1 MDATR
6 AIQVAVV
13 RADMAI
19 VGFGRFALAA
29 LITAALWA
37 VWLAILKKKGWYK

>member
-6 AIQVAVV
+6 AIQIAVV
-13 RADMAI
+13 RADMFI

-29 LITAALWA
+29 LVTAALWGA
-37 VWLAILKKKGWYK
+37 WLGILKKKGWFK